1 MLVMIV
7 LTLRVYFFTLTNYS
21 FWLIWLTVELC
32 LNVFILSFSVFQSAT
47 EAIQGQDT

>member
-1 MLVMIV
+1 VLVMIV
-7 LTLRVYFFTLTNYS
+7 LTVRVYFFTLTNYS
-21 FWLIWLTVELC
+21 FWLTVELC